1 MRRHHGLEEGQ
12 WDTETSLPRH
22 WERFAVVD
30 VRQSP
35 MHPVLEPQEAT
46 RRHYGLVRRAVAW
59 GWPEARVLVSDDDL
73 GRSGTRAEGRQGV
86 QRLVADVGLDH
97 VGRSLG
103 VERARL
109 ARSSQD
115 WHHRLESGALLGTVR
130 ADRDGL

>member
-1 MRRHHGLEEGQ
+1 MRLHHGIEEGQ
-12 WDTETSLPRH
+12 WYTEQILPRH
-22 WERFAVVD
+22 WERLAVV
-30 VRQSP
+30 
-35 MHPVLEPQEAT
+35 
-46 RRHYGLVRRAVAW
+46 Y
-59 GWPEARVLVSDDDL
+59 
-73 GRSGTRAEGRQGV
+73 
-86 QRLVADVGLDH
+86 VADVGLDH

>member
-1 MRRHHGLEEGQ
+1 M
-12 WDTETSLPRH
+12 
-22 WERFAVVD
+22 
-30 VRQSP
+30 
-35 MHPVLEPQEAT
+35 
-46 RRHYGLVRRAVAW
+46 RRAVAW
-59 GWPEARVLVSDDDL
+59 GGPEARVLVSDDDL

>member
-1 MRRHHGLEEGQ
+1 M
-12 WDTETSLPRH
+12 
-22 WERFAVVD
+22 
-30 VRQSP
+30 
-35 MHPVLEPQEAT
+35 
-46 RRHYGLVRRAVAW
+46 RRAVAW
-59 GWPEARVLVSDDDL
+59 GGPEARVLVSDDAL
-73 GRSGTRAEGRQGV
+73 GRSGPRAEGRQGV
-86 QRLVADVGLDH
+86 QRLVADVGLEH